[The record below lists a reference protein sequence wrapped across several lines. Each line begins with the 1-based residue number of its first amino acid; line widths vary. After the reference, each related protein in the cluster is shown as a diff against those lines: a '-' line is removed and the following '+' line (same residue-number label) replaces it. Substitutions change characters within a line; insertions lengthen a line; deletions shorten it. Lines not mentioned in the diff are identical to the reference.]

1 MFFQYSFTCPECSE
15 TIGPGTEM
23 IVADNREAVP
33 PEVYKKHPDCH
44 RSKGTGCVGAMLYRG
59 SPVIIEGSGVEV
71 SARIFVMA
79 REVPNS

>member
-33 PEVYKKHPDCH
+33 PEVYKKHPDCPYCG
-44 RSKGTGCVGAMLYRG
+44 KPLPAGETIKVTVWEA
-59 SPVIIEGSGVEV
+59 
-71 SARIFVMA
+71 
-79 REVPNS
+79 